1 MKQPRGV
8 TLIEVL
14 VAVSL
19 LSLLSVGMLITL
31 RTGLGAMEKANSRI
45 VSNRRAVAVQTILR
59 RQVDGF
65 LPVMANCAVAPGQ
78 PPARIPFFQ
87 GEPESMRFVSTYSL
101 EEASRGYPRVLEF
114 RVIPREGGRGVRLIV
129 NEILHTGA
137 EGAGAACAGMF
148 PDPATGA
155 LTPRFLP
162 IEPGPASFVLADQL
176 AHCRF
181 SYLLRLPGAPDE
193 WLTTW
198 VRRDLL
204 PVAIRIEMT
213 PLEPDPSRVPLV
225 TVTAPLR
232 ITRRPGYSYANY

>member
-1 MKQPRGV
+1 MRKPRGV

-19 LSLLSVGMLITL
+19 LSLLSVGMLMAL
-31 RTGLGAMEKANSRI
+31 RTGLGAMEKANGRI

-59 RQVDGF
+59 RQVDGL
-65 LPVMANCAVAPGQ
+65 LPAMADCAVAAGQ

-87 GEPESMRFVSTYSL
+87 GEPEAMRFVSAYSL
-101 EEASRGYPRVLEF
+101 EEASRGCPRVLEF
-114 RVIPREGGRGVRLIV
+114 KVIPREGGRGVRLIV
-129 NEILHTGA
+129 NEILYTGA
-137 EGAGAACAGMF
+137 AGAGAAGGGLF
-148 PDPATGA
+148 PDPATGVLA
-155 LTPRFLP
+155 PRFLP

-176 AHCRF
+176 ARCRF
-181 SYLLRLPGAPDE
+181 SYLLRQPGTPAE
-193 WLTTW
+193 WLPEW
-198 VRRDLL
+198 VRRDRL
-204 PVAIRIEMT
+204 PDAIRVDMT